1 MISSRL
7 GLKMGHFWVFFNHYD
22 LIVEGEL
29 THPFLKIEV
38 LESSDSVILR
48 RCGGWRRQNGND
60 IQMLLPEIYLSLAA
74 LGEHKRGAR
83 IPTLTTES

>member
-1 MISSRL
+1 MR
-7 GLKMGHFWVFFNHYD
+7 HFWVFFNHND

-38 LESSDSVILR
+38 LESSGSVILR

-74 LGEHKRGAR
+74 LGERGAR